1 MISPIAAR
9 MPPPNCS
16 MTWCWSNGRNT
27 IPALAPICPIRNRT
41 SPTTNMAH
49 PMAFLDCRLTRRSG
63 SAGAG
68 DARRERFPRDFEA
81 GISCPPLGRS
91 AVQLMTKL
99 PLRRPTVG
107 EGLAI
112 DEDAG
117 REHDPSALRELLALG
132 GAEVERRDREAV
144 LRGEPIEDLLGLVAE
159 RTVPLGQQ
167 GDLHCSGRGS
177 PESLPDVRHE
187 VGNRHEHRE
196 VGRTTVVGPP
206 QDLPVGT
213 HHDEAVAV
221 DRKS

>member
-99 PLRRPTVG
+99 PLRR
-107 EGLAI
+107 LAV
-112 DEDAG
+112 
-117 REHDPSALRELLALG
+117 G

-144 LRGEPIEDLLGLVAE
+144 LRGERIEDLLGLVAE

-196 VGRTTVVGPP
+196 VGRTTVV
-206 QDLPVGT
+206 
-213 HHDEAVAV
+213 
-221 DRKS
+221 